1 MLRKIAPWAGERLL
15 GFMQNKSPFIVNAT
29 DQLARRG
36 VFSTIHGDFET
47 PAFMPVGTQ
56 ATVKGI
62 TPRVLSEIAA
72 QIILTNTYHL
82 HIRPGDQLIRD
93 LGGIHQFMGW
103 EGPILSDSGGYQ
115 VFSLAK
121 CAEVSDQGV
130 VFQSHVDGS
139 KVALTPEKVIEIQE
153 NLGVDISMVLDHC
166 PSSVDERSVVEA
178 AVERTIK
185 WAKRS
190 RHVTRRDGNFLFGI
204 TQGGV
209 HEDLRLR
216 AIDELVALDFDGY
229 AIGGVSVGE
238 PSDQLYQIVQFVAPR
253 LPEAKIRYLMG
264 VGTPVDLVL
273 ASSYGVDLFD
283 CVIPTR
289 SARFGRLYIGK
300 DYINIRNTR
309 YRRDAGPIDDNC
321 DCYTCSKFSRA
332 YLAHLFHAKEVLAVE
347 LATVHN
353 LRFYQQLMR
362 QIREA
367 ISEKRV
373 ASLVKNFV
381 G

>member
-1 MLRKIAPWAGERLL
+1 
-15 GFMQNKSPFIVNAT
+15 MQNKSPFLLRAT
-29 DQLARRG
+29 DHLARRG

-56 ATVKGI
+56 ATVKGV
-62 TPRVLSEIAA
+62 TPRVLSEIGA

-82 HIRPGDQLIRD
+82 HIRPGDELIRD
-93 LGGIHQFMGW
+93 LGGVHRFMAW

-115 VFSLAK
+115 VFSLGK
-121 CAEVSDQGV
+121 CAEVSNDGV

-139 KVALTPEKVIEIQE
+139 KISLTPEKVIQIQE
-153 NLGVDISMVLDHC
+153 YLGVDISMVLDHC
-166 PSSVDERSVVEA
+166 PSSIDERSIIEA
-178 AVERTIK
+178 ALKRTIE

-190 RHVTRRDGNFLFGI
+190 QKVERREGSFLFAI
-204 TQGGV
+204 TQGGI
-209 HEDLRLR
+209 HHDLRLR
-216 AIDELVALDFDGY
+216 AIDELVPLGFDGY

-238 PSDQLYQIVQFVAPR
+238 PSEQIYQTVEFTAPR
-253 LPEAKIRYLMG
+253 LPEDKIRYLMG
-264 VGTPVDLVL
+264 VGTPTDIVI
-273 ASSYGVDLFD
+273 AASYGVDLFD

-289 SARFGRLYIGK
+289 SARFGRLYIEGS
-300 DYINIRNTR
+300 YINIRNSR
-309 YRRDAGPIDDNC
+309 YRKDSGPIDENC

-347 LATVHN
+347 LATMHN
-353 LRFYQQLMR
+353 LRFYQELMK

-367 ISEKRV
+367 ISEKRM

-381 G
+381 S